1 MITSLQLQ
9 PKTSRSSKSVS
20 VSPPKQMMSCDEKQE
35 VEIKKDEL
43 QNSPR
48 SEGEAINGNLVE
60 ENAKKPTLSAGEV

>member
-1 MITSLQLQ
+1 
-9 PKTSRSSKSVS
+9 
-20 VSPPKQMMSCDEKQE
+20 MMSCDEKQE

-60 ENAKKPTLSAGEV
+60 ENAEKPTLSAGEV